1 VKPATVAESYFS
13 LSRADRK
20 EALKAASARIGR
32 PAYLLEKDVWVV
44 WTLSVLFKSAIAPSL
59 TFKGGT
65 SLSKAYNAINRFSE
79 DIDLTCDIREF
90 IPEIKAGESGI
101 PGTASKAKKW
111 SDKIR
116 KSLPGW
122 ITEKVRPVL
131 LEALKQSKLDA
142 RLTKSGT
149 DGEKLL
155 IYYPPLTEGSNYV
168 SPTVLLEFGARS
180 TGEPHEKKLITCDMA
195 AKMPELI
202 FPETTPN
209 VMRIERTF
217 WEKATAIHVYCRQT
231 EAPSVRFS
239 RHWYDLVEISQT
251 VYFKEAIG
259 DRKLAL
265 SVARHKEMFF
275 REKDVK
281 GKPISYV
288 DAVKGDIQ
296 LVPSGKASVDL
307 ALDYGKMTEA
317 GLIQNPPSFEKIMT
331 TCGKIES
338 QINGE

>member
-1 VKPATVAESYFS
+1 MAESFFS

-44 WTLSVLFKSAIAPSL
+44 WTLSALFQSTIAPVL

-65 SLSKAYNAINRFSE
+65 SLSKAYSAINRFSE

-101 PGTASKAKKW
+101 PATASMAKKW
-111 SDKIR
+111 SDIIR

-122 ITEKVRPVL
+122 ITGKVKPIL
-131 LEALKQSKLDA
+131 LEALRQSKLDA
-142 RLTKSGT
+142 EFTNSGT
-149 DGEKLL
+149 DKEKLL
-155 IYYPPLTEGSNYV
+155 VNYPPLTEGSGYV
-168 SPTVLLEFGARS
+168 SPTVQLEFGARS

-195 AKMPELI
+195 AKMPELA
-202 FPETTPN
+202 FPEASPN
-209 VMRIERTF
+209 VMSIERTF
-217 WEKATAIHVYCRQT
+217 WEKATAVHVYCRQA

-251 VYFKEAIG
+251 VYFQDAVG
-259 DRKLAL
+259 DKDLAQE
-265 SVARHKEMFF
+265 VARHKEMFF
-275 REKDVK
+275 REKDSK
-281 GKPISYV
+281 GKPISYLN
-288 DAVKGDIQ
+288 AVKDDIQ
-296 LVPSGKASVDL
+296 LVPQGKAYQDL

-317 GLIQNPPSFEKIMT
+317 GLIQSPPSFEKIMT
-331 TCGKIES
+331 DCGKIES
-338 QINGE
+338 KMNSENI